1 MRYTVRSKI
10 LPRKLNSSERVAIS
24 VGAFVII
31 SLFMLSAFSEIS
43 IAYDPGS
50 SVLHSSAATNSS
62 TLCSVTSGGQEEE
75 YIPTYAVNA
84 QNHAQA
90 YAITGA
96 NIYQNVVDRTNDKVY
111 LLVHV
116 HTATTFAINTS
127 GTTASCSDSLRKQTD
142 NIYWDAQD
150 GTTGSRDFATVGG
163 DLVTDSSTGLMLFDQ
178 YINVNSAPGGNAP
191 NAPSA
196 SSVPSC
202 YVDTSGQERNSVYML
217 FVDDQ
222 DIQHSYVITGTS
234 IAQISVGGVESTDF
248 YVYLSSTTIG
258 TGTSPGKTNACSMTL
273 SKGNPDFEW
282 AVRAP
287 PPGAPVSGNYEI
299 YGTLGAN
306 CPPNNEGTNAGIIEQ
321 FTNPSYQFS

>member
-1 MRYTVRSKI
+1 MRHSVRTKI
-10 LPRKLNSSERVAIS
+10 LPGNLNLSGQAGILF
-24 VGAFVII
+24 GGFLIL
-31 SLFMLSAFSEIS
+31 SLFMLSAFSQI
-43 IAYDPGS
+43 
-50 SVLHSSAATNSS
+50 SAAYSLNSPAPHNSASPSSS
-62 TLCSVTSGGQEEE
+62 TICSVTSGGQEEE

-84 QNHAQA
+84 QDHSQA

-96 NIYQNVVDRTNDKVY
+96 NVYQNVVDRTNDKVY

-116 HTATTFAINTS
+116 HTATTFQISTT
-127 GTTASCSDSLRKQTD
+127 GTTATCSNSTKKQTD

-150 GTTGSRDFATVGG
+150 GTTGARDFATVGG
-163 DLVTDSSTGLMLFDQ
+163 DLVTDTSTGLMLFDQ
-178 YINVNSAPGGNAP
+178 YINVNSAPGGNRADVP
-191 NAPSA
+191 TS

-234 IAQISVGGVESTDF
+234 IAQISVGGVESTVF

-273 SKGNPDFEW
+273 SKGIPDFEW
-282 AVRAP
+282 AVRSP

-299 YGTLGAN
+299 YGTLGAD
-306 CPPNNEGTNAGIIEQ
+306 CPPNTDGTNAGIIEQ
-321 FTNPSYQFS
+321 FTNPLYQFS